1 MLPSVTQ
8 GWMVNM
14 SMRRVEPVQAEE
26 SPYNRHDYGRY
37 RGPKRTYML
46 HCYEVHDSELLALAN
61 LQQRMGKRYA
71 KLVTQL
77 NKYRTELAAVDG
89 AINRQLR

>member
-46 HCYEVHDSELLALAN
+46 HTNQVFASEWSALIN
-61 LQQRMGKRYA
+61 LQDRMAMRHN
-71 KLVTQL
+71 KLYHQL
-77 NKYRTELAAVDG
+77 HKYTAELAAVRS
-89 AINRQLR
+89 AVLALTP

>member
-46 HCYEVHDSELLALAN
+46 HCDRVFASERAALVHLEARMGVRYLKLAN
-61 LQQRMGKRYA
+61 ATHKYA
-71 KLVTQL
+71 K
-77 NKYRTELAAVDG
+77 ELGSVRE
-89 AINRQLR
+89 AIRVLTP